1 MLSIEDNTEERRA
14 DENLASVHI
23 GLRNFIDAI
32 QCDKQLLIVVKE
44 VGDMAGQGRAY
55 RRLGIA
61 RRNLGNLDEAIE
73 YRKQELSIV

>member
-14 DENLASVHI
+14 DENLAIVHI

-32 QCDKQLLIVVKE
+32 QCGKQLLIVVKE
-44 VGDMAGQGRAY
+44 VRDMAGQGRAY

-61 RRNLGNLDEAIE
+61 CRNLGNFDEAIE
-73 YRKQELSIV
+73 YHKQELSIV

>member
-44 VGDMAGQGRAY
+44 VGDMAGQERAY
-55 RRLGIA
+55 RRLRIA
-61 RRNLGNLDEAIE
+61 CRNLGNLDEAIE